1 MPNIEEKGYEPR
13 RNDDDYRQEVEGLL
27 KLGYGQFRFHKVDGS
42 VREMNCTLKPGV
54 IPELST
60 TLVSRSKPG
69 QLVVYDVDAEGW
81 RTVTY
86 DRVLNWKFLGETTT
100 PKPQTSTWQ
109 EESSE

>member
-27 KLGYGQFRFHKVDGS
+27 QTGYGQFRFHKVDGS
-42 VREMNCTLKPGV
+42 VREMNCTLQPGI
-54 IPELST
+54 IPELTS
-60 TLVSRSKPG
+60 LVSRSKPG

-86 DRVLNWKFLGETTT
+86 DRVLSWKFLGDTAT
-100 PKPQTSTWQ
+100 PTPQESTWQ
-109 EESSE
+109 EDKS

>member
-27 KLGYGQFRFHKVDGS
+27 KVGYGQFRFHKVDGS
-42 VREMNCTLKPGV
+42 VREMNCTLQPGIV
-54 IPELST
+54 PT
-60 TLVSRSKPG
+60 TEVSRSNPE
-69 QLVVYDVDAEGW
+69 QLVVYAEDAEGW

-86 DRVLNWKFLGETTT
+86 DRVLSWKFLGETTT
-100 PKPQTSTWQ
+100 PKPQVSTWQ